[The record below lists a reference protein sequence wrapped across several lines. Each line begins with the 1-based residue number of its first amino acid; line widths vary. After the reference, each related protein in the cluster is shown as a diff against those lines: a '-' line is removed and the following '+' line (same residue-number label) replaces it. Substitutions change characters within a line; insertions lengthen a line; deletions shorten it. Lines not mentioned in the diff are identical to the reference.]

1 MKTEILQQLH
11 SNTTLVKVKSNII
24 FYIVCFLDYSNTTLV
39 KVKLIGIFPTYGDIF
54 NSNTTLVKVKLG
66 GVFLEKE
73 LRGFKYNTC

>member
-1 MKTEILQQLH
+1 MV
-11 SNTTLVKVKSNII
+11 N
-24 FYIVCFLDYSNTTLV
+24 SNTTLV